1 MTIESIFIVDDDP
14 FIRDFMREA
23 LSRLGHEPRI
33 FSNGKDALAAIRADG
48 PSAGCDLLFSDMVMP
63 ELDGLELLRRVKAVS
78 PDTIV
83 VMMTAFGTIENAVEA
98 VKAGAND
105 YLLKPFA
112 VDQIEVALLKAEDQR
127 RLLNE
132 NGYLRTELSLRD
144 DRDAVVSEHPAMRRV
159 YDNVDRVA
167 RSKATVLIHGETG
180 TGKEVIA
187 RLIHERSPRLNRP
200 MVKVNCAA
208 LSENLLESELFGHEK
223 GAFTGATDR
232 KLGRFELAHGST
244 LLLDEIGEIPVG
256 LQAKLLRV
264 LELEEFE
271 RVGGTK
277 TLRLDVRV
285 ISTTNRNLHDE
296 IRRGTFR
303 EDLFFRLNV
312 VPIHLPPLRE
322 RMADVPGLVEHF
334 LDGFAAETGERKTIA
349 EPGMKLLLDYAW
361 PGNVREL
368 RNLIHRLVVME
379 PAALIPAE
387 TIRRELQ
394 TRSLPDAPGLPS
406 VTVGTSINDMERG
419 LILRTLEHTAGNKEA
434 AARILKV
441 SSRTLRNKLARYE
454 MAR

>member
-1 MTIESIFIVDDDP
+1 MTIDSIYVVDDDP
-14 FIRDFMREA
+14 FIRDFMGEA
-23 LSRLGHEPRI
+23 LSRLGQTARVFAGGAE
-33 FSNGKDALAAIRADG
+33 ALAAMKDE
-48 PSAGCDLLFSDMVMP
+48 PCDLLFCDMVMP
-63 ELDGLELLRRVKAVS
+63 AMDGLEVLRRAKAIL
-78 PDTIV
+78 PEATMI
-83 VMMTAFGTIENAVEA
+83 MMTAYGTIESAVQA
-98 VKAGAND
+98 IKAGAQD

-112 VDQIEVALLKAEDQR
+112 ADQLEVALLKAQEQR
-127 RLLNE
+127 RLVLE
-132 NGYLRTELSLRD
+132 NDFLRAELHSRESCVIGGD
-144 DRDAVVSEHPAMRRV
+144 PAMRRV
-159 YDNVDRVA
+159 YENVERVA

-187 RLIHERSPRLNRP
+187 RMIHQQSPRRSRP

-208 LSENLLESELFGHEK
+208 LSENLLENELFGHEK

-285 ISTTNRNLHDE
+285 ISTTNRNLHEE
-296 IRRGTFR
+296 IRRGSFR

-312 VPIHLPPLRE
+312 VPIHLPTLRE
-322 RMADVPGLVEHF
+322 RVSDLPALVEHF
-334 LDGFAAETGERKTIA
+334 LDGFSAETGERKTIGQS
-349 EPGMKLLLDYAW
+349 GMKLLLDYGW

-368 RNLIHRLVVME
+368 RNMIHRLVVME
-379 PAALIPAE
+379 PAASIPAE

-394 TRSLPDAPGLPS
+394 TRSLLDAPGLPS
-406 VTVGTSINDMERG
+406 TTVGTSIDDMERG

-454 MAR
+454 MVR